1 MEAATIW
8 SAPRPVPPRVLIL
21 SWEYP
26 PIVEGGLARH
36 VRKLAEQLV
45 AQGREVHVLTRADR
59 ERFRLPGEQFVPHAR
74 LRRRYTEE
82 RHGVIVHRVREPDFP
97 KDDLDAFISWVDHM
111 NEDMRAAG
119 AELLDEVEPDLVHS
133 HDWLV
138 AGAARKLAR
147 DAGVPWLVTVHAT
160 EYGRHQG
167 WVDKHPQRHIHAVER
182 RMVRDADHVI
192 TCSHYM
198 RRHVADVFAVPAAR
212 VTAIANGIDPSD
224 LQPVADLPRLRARY
238 AEPDEKLVL
247 LVGRLVYEKGFHLAL
262 DALPGL
268 IERLGN
274 VRFLV
279 AGSGT
284 AEAELKEQAKRLGL
298 MEHGS
303 FAGWTGDDELHSL
316 YRIADLCLVPSIYEP
331 FGLVALEAMA
341 SGCPCIVADTG
352 GLREVVPGGGRVGLR
367 FRPKDSK
374 ALGRMAE
381 QILTDDALRD
391 RLVAEAREHVLR
403 FDWADVA
410 RQTAAVY
417 REVGATGVGTTA

>member
-1 MEAATIW
+1 M
-8 SAPRPVPPRVLIL
+8 RVLIL

-36 VRKLAEQLV
+36 VRKLSEQLV
-45 AQGREVHVLTRADR
+45 AQGIEVHVLTRGGGHLAS
-59 ERFRLPGEQFVPHAR
+59 
-74 LRRRYTEE
+74 EE
-82 RHGVIVHRVREPDFP
+82 DRHGVIVHRVREPDFP
-97 KDDLDAFISWVDHM
+97 KNDLDAFISWVDHM
-111 NEDMRAAG
+111 NEDMGAAG
-119 AELLDEVEPDLVHS
+119 TELLDRFGFDLVHS

-138 AGAARKLAR
+138 AGAARRLAR
-147 DAGVPWLVTVHAT
+147 AARVPWLVTVHAT

-167 WVDKHPQRHIHAVER
+167 WVDRHPQSQIHTTER
-182 RMVRDADHVI
+182 RMVRDADRVI

-198 RRHVADVFAVPAAR
+198 RRHVADVFGIPAAR
-212 VTAIANGIDPSD
+212 VTAIANGIDPTD

-238 AEPDEKLVL
+238 AAPDERLIL

-262 DALPGL
+262 DALGGKEGV

-284 AEAELKEQAKRLGL
+284 AEAELKDQAKRLGL
-298 MEHGS
+298 MRHGA
-303 FAGWTGDDELHSL
+303 FVGWTGDDELHSL
-316 YRIADLCLVPSIYEP
+316 YRIADLCVVPSIYEP

-352 GLREVVPGGGRVGLR
+352 GLREVVPGGKRVGLR
-367 FRPKDSK
+367 FK
-374 ALGRMAE
+374 ARDPHSLARVME
-381 QILTDDALRD
+381 TLLTDDALRD
-391 RLVAEAREHVLR
+391 RLVAEAGEHVLR

-410 RQTAAVY
+410 RQTADVY
-417 REVGATGVGTTA
+417 LDISGAPV

>member
-1 MEAATIW
+1 M
-8 SAPRPVPPRVLIL
+8 RVLIL

-36 VRKLAEQLV
+36 VRKLSEQLV
-45 AQGREVHVLTRADR
+45 AQGIEVHVLTRGGGHLAS
-59 ERFRLPGEQFVPHAR
+59 
-74 LRRRYTEE
+74 EE
-82 RHGVIVHRVREPDFP
+82 DRHGVIVHRVREPDFP
-97 KDDLDAFISWVDHM
+97 KNDLDAFISWVDHM
-111 NEDMRAAG
+111 NEDMGAAG
-119 AELLDEVEPDLVHS
+119 AELVDRFGFDLVHS

-138 AGAARKLAR
+138 AGAARRLAR
-147 DAGVPWLVTVHAT
+147 AARVPWLVTVHAT

-167 WVDKHPQRHIHAVER
+167 WVDRHPQSQIHTTER
-182 RMVRDADHVI
+182 RMVRDADRVI

-198 RRHVADVFAVPAAR
+198 RRHVADVFGIPAAR
-212 VTAIANGIDPSD
+212 VTAIANGIDPTD

-238 AEPDEKLVL
+238 AAPDERLIL

-262 DALPGL
+262 DALGGKEGV

-284 AEAELKEQAKRLGL
+284 AEAELKDQAKRLGL
-298 MEHGS
+298 MRHGA
-303 FAGWTGDDELHSL
+303 FVGWTGDDELHSL
-316 YRIADLCLVPSIYEP
+316 YRIADLCVVPSIYEP

-352 GLREVVPGGGRVGLR
+352 GLREVVPGGKRVGLR
-367 FRPKDSK
+367 FK
-374 ALGRMAE
+374 ARDPHSLARVME
-381 QILTDDALRD
+381 TLLTDDALRD
-391 RLVAEAREHVLR
+391 RLVAEAGEHVLR

-410 RQTAAVY
+410 RQTADVY
-417 REVGATGVGTTA
+417 LDISGAPV

>member
-1 MEAATIW
+1 MPA
-8 SAPRPVPPRVLIL
+8 RVLIL

-36 VRKLAEQLV
+36 VRKLSEALV
-45 AQGREVHVLTRADR
+45 AQGTEVHVLTRGGG
-59 ERFRLPGEQFVPHAR
+59 RLAA
-74 LRRRYTEE
+74 EE
-82 RHGVIVHRVREPDFP
+82 DRHGVVVHRVREPDFP
-97 KDDLDAFISWVDHM
+97 KNDLDAFISWVDHM
-111 NEDMRAAG
+111 NDDMRAVG
-119 AELLDEVEPDLVHS
+119 VELAERLDFDLVHS

-138 AGAARKLAR
+138 AGAARRLATR
-147 DAGVPWLVTVHAT
+147 ARVPWLVTVHAT

-167 WVDKHPQRHIHAVER
+167 WVDKHPQSHIHGVER
-182 RMVRDADHVI
+182 RMVRDADRVI

-198 RRHVADVFAVPAAR
+198 RRHVAEAFGIAAGR
-212 VTAIANGIDPSD
+212 VTAIPNGIDPTD
-224 LQPVADLPRLRARY
+224 LQPVADLPRLRRRY
-238 AEPDEKLVL
+238 AAPDEKLIL

-268 IERLGN
+268 VGRLGKL
-274 VRFLV
+274 RFLV

-284 AEAELKEQAKRLGL
+284 AEAELKEQAERLGL
-298 MEHGS
+298 MRHGS
-303 FAGWTGDDELHSL
+303 FVGWTGDDELHSL

-367 FRPKDSK
+367 FRARDPHSL
-374 ALGRMAE
+374 ARMAE
-381 QILTDDALRD
+381 NLLTDDALRD

-410 RQTAAVY
+410 RQTADVY
-417 REVGATGVGTTA
+417 ADLSGAASTTA